1 LIVLPKNIAIIG
13 SCSLVTAL
21 LFTPVVSA
29 QDPDSTTSLLS
40 LLGDGGLLM
49 IPIGICS
56 LVLVMFS
63 LERMMNLRIR
73 RIIPK
78 PFVRRVLEQLKSGE
92 LDKRTAY
99 RLCKENKSL
108 VAEVFAVAL
117 RKWGKPAQE
126 VEKAMVDAGDRLG
139 NKLRRYLRLFNG
151 ISTVTP
157 LLGLLGTVIGMIKAF
172 NAIVDAGA
180 MGKPELLAAG
190 IGQALITTA
199 AGLSVAIPA
208 LIIYMY
214 FTSRVERILMRVD
227 EHGHQL
233 VQAVSAEG
241 LSRIKRTQSKH
252 LKIADRKQAA

>member
-1 LIVLPKNIAIIG
+1 MILLRKNIAIIG

-29 QDPDSTTSLLS
+29 LENDNSTSLLS

-63 LERMMNLRIR
+63 LERMMNLRIH

-108 VAEVFAVAL
+108 VAEVFSVAV

-126 VEKAMVDAGDRLG
+126 IEQAMVDAGDRLG

-214 FTSRVERILMRVD
+214 FTSRVDRILMRVD

-241 LSRIKRTQSKH
+241 LARIKRIQSKH
-252 LKIADRKQAA
+252 PHIADHKQAA